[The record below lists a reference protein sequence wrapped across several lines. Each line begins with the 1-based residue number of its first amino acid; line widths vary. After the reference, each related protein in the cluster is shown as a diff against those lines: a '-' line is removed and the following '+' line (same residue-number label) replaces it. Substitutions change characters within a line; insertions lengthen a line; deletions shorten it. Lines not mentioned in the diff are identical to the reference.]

1 MRTLATWH
9 AETARCRLVLGLVV
23 VMAGILPAAGN
34 AQHPVTFSQN
44 ISPILQRSCETCHRP
59 GAWGLRVAWLVYRGS
74 ADQVSFDPY
83 QFKTYLDYRYESPWT
98 PGWEPPPLPSDGRFP
113 VTVSFRTPGTF
124 VVRAQAHD
132 GDLKDTEDVTVMV
145 IPR

>member
-1 MRTLATWH
+1 MRANRRPTIRLEGNSRRIVAVGEPLSLSVAADDDGVPPVHPAPT
-9 AETARCRLVLGLVV
+9 RLVGR
-23 VMAGILPAAGN
+23 
-34 AQHPVTFSQN
+34 H
-44 ISPILQRSCETCHRP
+44 
-59 GAWGLRVAWLVYRGS
+59 GAWGLRVAWFVYRGS

-83 QFKTYLDYRYESPWT
+83 QFKTYPDYRHESPWT

-113 VTVSFRTPGTF
+113 VTVSFSTPGTF

-132 GDLKDTEDVTVMV
+132 GGLKDTEDVTVMV